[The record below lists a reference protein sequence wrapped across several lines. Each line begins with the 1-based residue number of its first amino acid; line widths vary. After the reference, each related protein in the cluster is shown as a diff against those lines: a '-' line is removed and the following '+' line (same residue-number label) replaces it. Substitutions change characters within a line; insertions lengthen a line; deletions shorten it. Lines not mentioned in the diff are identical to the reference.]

1 MIMQPVES
9 GALNIRKTQILTEL
23 EKLLKDQELI
33 KRIREMAGEGFSMTS
48 LLRKAI
54 GSPSID
60 PITAKLLRK
69 EIETAQPQ
77 CLRLFDELIKTC
89 NELAKVDNPL
99 IVY

>member
-9 GALNIRKTQILTEL
+9 GALKIRKIQILAEL
-23 EKLLKDQELI
+23 EKLLKDQGLI

-48 LLRKAI
+48 LLKKAV
-54 GSPSID
+54 GSPGID
-60 PITAKLLRK
+60 PMTAKLLRK

-77 CLRLFDELIKTC
+77 GLQLFDELVKTC